1 MNLRK
6 FRLKAVVAIFS
17 VLSILMSMGIT
28 QDTQAA
34 TAYLPVVTPS
44 IDYGYIFI
52 GDSRFVGMNDIC
64 KMSSIYDEY
73 VIAQNGMG
81 YDWLVNTAMPQ
92 ADAIIAT
99 NPYKRW
105 VLIMGLGVNDL
116 SNINSYLL
124 KYKELSAK
132 YNIVLTSIN
141 PVENH
146 EFISNSTI
154 ASFNSSLRT
163 LGLPFIDTN
172 SVLMAEGFSTIDG
185 LHYTAATYIRIN
197 EIYQS
202 LIQDNELNHTI

>member
-1 MNLRK
+1 MDLK
-6 FRLKAVVAIFS
+6 KIKLKAAIAIVS
-17 VLSILMSMGIT
+17 VLSVFMSVSIPQNVRAAGT
-28 QDTQAA
+28 Q
-34 TAYLPVVTPS
+34 LPVVTAN

-52 GDSRFVGMNDIC
+52 GDSRFVGMDNIC

-81 YDWLVNTAMPQ
+81 YDWLVSTAMPQ

-105 VLIMGLGVNDL
+105 VLIMALGVNDL
-116 SNINSYLL
+116 SNINSYLA

-132 YNIVLTSIN
+132 YNLVLTSVN

-146 EFISNSTI
+146 EFISNTTI
-154 ASFNSSLRT
+154 SSFNSSLRS
-163 LGLPFIDTN
+163 LGLPFIDTY
-172 SVLMAEGFSTIDG
+172 SVLASEGFSTVDG

-197 EIYQS
+197 EIYQA
-202 LIQDNELNHTI
+202 LIQDNERNHTI